1 MNAAIDQKHPST
13 RIRAL
18 FLSDFHFGYKGVDG
32 AALLDCLKSYTPQ
45 TIYLVGDIID
55 GWKLT
60 KRWHWTPE
68 YTHIIDALVD
78 HRRRGVKIIY
88 LPGNHDER
96 VRTLNPILRARFCFD
111 VGLRITNSIV
121 HRAKDGRK
129 IVVLHGD
136 QFDNALMRGRV
147 SKVGDWLFEVFS
159 DLFSFTPQTA
169 SVVVDGK
176 AGKFSL
182 AKALMKKSG
191 KVALRMLG
199 LLERR
204 IVRLLKLKGMHGLI
218 CGHTHMPK
226 MRMLRRKYMYGNCG
240 MWMGYTNTAII
251 ETMDGRFELVNWPDM
266 RREQISIQASEAVHI
281 ARNYE
286 TALIIRRI
294 RQLWPARKL
303 AREAERMGMKPL

>member
-1 MNAAIDQKHPST
+1 MNAAIDQKHHAT

-18 FLSDFHFGYKGVDG
+18 FLSDFHFGYRGVDG
-32 AALLDCLKSYTPQ
+32 AALLDCLKTYSPQ

-55 GWKLT
+55 GWKLA
-60 KRWHWTPE
+60 KRWHWTAD
-68 YTHIIDALVD
+68 YTRIIDALVD

-96 VRTLNPILRARFCFD
+96 VRTVNPILRARFCFD
-111 VGLRITNSIV
+111 VGLKISNTVV
-121 HRAKDGRK
+121 HKAKDGRK

-136 QFDNALMRGRV
+136 QFDNALLRGRI
-147 SKVGDWLFEVFS
+147 SKLGDWFIETLS
-159 DLFSFTPQTA
+159 DLFSFTPQAQT
-169 SVVVDGK
+169 VDVDGK
-176 AGKFSL
+176 RGKFSL

-191 KVALRMLG
+191 KAAFRMLG

-204 IVRLLKLKGMHGLI
+204 IVRLLRLKSMQGLI

-226 MRMLRRKYMYGNCG
+226 MRMLRRRYMYGNCG

-251 ETMDGRFELVNWPDM
+251 ETMDGQFELVRWPDM
-266 RREQISIQASEAVHI
+266 RTQHAGIKASEAVHM
-281 ARNYE
+281 ARHYE

-294 RQLWPARKL
+294 RQLWPAR
-303 AREAERMGMKPL
+303 EN